1 MVAIGLETNE
11 DGEEGKDGEA
21 EEDEERTDNAS
32 SRSLAEGDDR
42 GREDVEEDGAKSG
55 DSFPR

>member
-1 MVAIGLETNE
+1 MVAIGLETNGY
-11 DGEEGKDGEA
+11 GEEGKNGED

-42 GREDVEEDGAKSG
+42 GREDDEEDGAKSG
-55 DSFPR
+55 DSCER